1 MNKNKIS
8 IDIGYGQTKIK
19 YKDKVVKFPTSIAL
33 FTDTGIEYGDT
44 NIYDFEGEKYLV
56 GSDNVLNE
64 SFSTMNF
71 EFIYKFAPLIIYH
84 ILKKFDLAGK
94 PMPMQINTGLA
105 LVDWTESNLK
115 KFKERLSDFEVNGD
129 KIQLTTNLVPQGI
142 GIYINYSKNGTKV
155 KNENINLSKMNVVI
169 IDIGF
174 NTINLLHINR
184 GKFQR
189 PTSKSY
195 PGHGVSSLI
204 KPFKAYL
211 ENKFKTSFTDQEAM
225 QIAMDE
231 YMMWNGSVQNE
242 VIEHIKNEK
251 RKFVLKLFK
260 SVLQDELP
268 LLGRAHM
275 VLISGGGAY
284 LLQNAKL
291 PPHYVIDDK
300 PMEFSNVKG
309 YYLL

>member
-1 MNKNKIS
+1 MNKIA

-19 YKDKVVKFPTSIAL
+19 YKEKIVKFPTSIGL
-33 FTDTGIEYGDT
+33 FTNTGIEYGDT
-44 NIYDFEGEKYLV
+44 NIYEFEGEKYLV
-56 GSDNVLNE
+56 GSENVLNE
-64 SFSTMNF
+64 SFSTMDFNF
-71 EFIYKFAPLIIYH
+71 ILKFSPLIIYH
-84 ILKKFDLAGK
+84 ILKKFDLAGRPK
-94 PMPMQINTGLA
+94 PFQVNTGLA
-105 LVDWTESNLK
+105 LVDWTQENLK
-115 KFKERLSDFEVNGD
+115 KFKERLSNFEVNGEKVNID
-129 KIQLTTNLVPQGI
+129 VKLVPQGV
-142 GIYINYSKNGTKV
+142 GIYMNYSKNGSKV
-155 KNENINLSKMNVVI
+155 KEENLDLSKMNVVV
-169 IDIGF
+169 IDIGY
-174 NTINLLHINR
+174 NTINLLHINK

-204 KPFKAYL
+204 KPFRLFL
-211 ENKFKTSFTDQEAM
+211 ENKFKTKFTDQEAM
-225 QIAMDE
+225 GYAIEEKMK
-231 YMMWNGSVQNE
+231 WNGIEQKD
-242 VIEHIKNEK
+242 VIDYIKDEK

-268 LLGRAHM
+268 LLGRSDM

-291 PPHYVIDDK
+291 PPHYVIDDE

>member
-1 MNKNKIS
+1 MSDKIA
-8 IDIGYGQTKIK
+8 IDIGYGQTKVK
-19 YKDKVVKFPTSIAL
+19 YKEKIVKFPTSIAL

-44 NIYDFEGEKYLV
+44 NVYDFEGEKYLV

-64 SFSTMNF
+64 SFSTMDFN
-71 EFIYKFAPLIIYH
+71 FIYKFAPLIIYH
-84 ILKKFDLAGK
+84 ILKKFELAGK
-94 PMPMQINTGLA
+94 PMPLQVNTGLA
-105 LVDWTESNLK
+105 LVDWTEENLK
-115 KFKERLSDFEVNGD
+115 KFKERLSEFEVNGD
-129 KIQLTTNLVPQGI
+129 KIQLKTNLVPQGV
-142 GIYINYSKNGTKV
+142 GIYMNYKNTHKD
-155 KNENINLSKMNVVI
+155 EDLSKMNVVI
-169 IDIGF
+169 IDIGY

-204 KPFKAYL
+204 KPFRMYL

-225 QIAMDE
+225 QVAMDE
-231 YMMWNGSVQNE
+231 YMMWNGVKQE
-242 VIEHIKNEK
+242 EIIEHIKDEK

-268 LLGRAHM
+268 LLGRAHK
-275 VLISGGGAY
+275 VIISGGGAY
-284 LLQNAKL
+284 LLKNAKL
-291 PPHYVIDDK
+291 PPHYTIDDE
-300 PMEFSNVKG
+300 PMEFANVKG

>member
-1 MNKNKIS
+1 MAKVKSDKIS

-33 FTDTGIEYGDT
+33 YTDTGIEYGDA
-44 NIYDFEGEKYLV
+44 NIYTFEGEKYLV
-56 GSDNVLNE
+56 GSDNILNE

-94 PMPMQINTGLA
+94 PMPLQINTGLA
-105 LVDWTESNLK
+105 LVDWTESNLQ
-115 KFKERLSDFEVNGD
+115 KFKDRIADFEVNGENI
-129 KIQLTTNLVPQGI
+129 KLTAQLVPQGV
-142 GIYINYSKNGTKV
+142 GIYMNYN
-155 KNENINLSKMNVVI
+155 NEHKDKEIQKMNVSVM
-169 IDIGF
+169 DIGF
-174 NTINLLHINR
+174 NTINLLNINK

-189 PTSKSY
+189 PSSKSY

-204 KPFKAYL
+204 KPLKIYL

-231 YMMWNGSVQNE
+231 FMMWNGVKQE
-242 VIEHIKNEK
+242 DVIEHIQNEK

-268 LLGRAHM
+268 LLGRSHL

-284 LLQNAKL
+284 LLKNAKL
-291 PPHYVIDDK
+291 PPHYVIDDE

>member
-1 MNKNKIS
+1 MSDKIA

-19 YKDKVVKFPTSIAL
+19 YKEKVVKFPTSIAL
-33 FTDTGIEYGDT
+33 YTDTGIEYGET
-44 NIYDFEGEKYLV
+44 NVYEFEGEKYLV

-64 SFSTMNF
+64 SFSTMDFN
-71 EFIYKFAPLIIYH
+71 FIYKFAPLIIYH

-94 PMPMQINTGLA
+94 PMPLQVNTGLA
-105 LVDWTESNLK
+105 LVDWTEENLK
-115 KFKERLSDFEVNGD
+115 KFKERLSEFEVNSD
-129 KIQLTTNLVPQGI
+129 KIQLKTNLVPQGV
-142 GIYINYSKNGTKV
+142 GIYMNYKNNK
-155 KNENINLSKMNVVI
+155 KEDLSKMNVVI
-169 IDIGF
+169 IDIGY

-204 KPFKAYL
+204 KPFRMFL

-231 YMMWNGSVQNE
+231 FMMWNGVKQE
-242 VIEHIKNEK
+242 EIIKHIMDEK

-268 LLGRAHM
+268 LLGRAHK
-275 VLISGGGAY
+275 VIISGGGAY
-284 LLQNAKL
+284 LLKNAKL
-291 PPHYVIDDK
+291 PPHYAIDDE
-300 PMEFSNVKG
+300 PMEFANVKG

>member
-1 MNKNKIS
+1 MSKEKIA

-19 YKDKVVKFPTSIAL
+19 YQDKIVKFPTAISL
-33 FTDTGIEYGDT
+33 YSDTGIEYGDS
-44 NIYDFEGEKYLV
+44 NIYEFEGEKYLV
-56 GSDNVLNE
+56 GNESVLNE
-64 SFSTMNF
+64 TFATMNF

-94 PMPMQINTGLA
+94 KMPLQVNTGLA
-105 LVDWTESNLK
+105 LVDWTKENVE
-115 KFKERLSDFEVNGD
+115 KFKKRLSEFEVNNE
-129 KIQLTTNLVPQGI
+129 KIQLKTNLVPQGI
-142 GIYINYSKNGTKV
+142 GIFMNYNTI
-155 KNENINLSKMNVVI
+155 EDLSKMNVVV
-169 IDIGF
+169 IDIGY
-174 NTINLLHINR
+174 NTINLLHIIK

-189 PTSKSY
+189 QSSKSY

-204 KPFKAYL
+204 KPFRLYL

-225 QIAMDE
+225 GYAIDE
-231 YMMWNGSVQNE
+231 FMMWNGIEQEE
-242 VIEHIKNEK
+242 VINHIKDEK
-251 RKFVLKLFK
+251 RKFVLRLFK

-268 LLGRAHM
+268 LLGRANK

-291 PPHYVIDDK
+291 PPHYIIDQE

>member
-1 MNKNKIS
+1 MNKIA

-19 YKDKVVKFPTSIAL
+19 YKEKIVKFPTSIGL
-33 FTDTGIEYGDT
+33 FTNTGIEYGDT
-44 NIYDFEGEKYLV
+44 NIYEFEGEKYLV
-56 GSDNVLNE
+56 GSENVLNE
-64 SFSTMNF
+64 SFSTMDFNF
-71 EFIYKFAPLIIYH
+71 ILKFAPLIIYH

-94 PMPMQINTGLA
+94 PKPFQVNTGLA
-105 LVDWTESNLK
+105 LVDWTQENLK
-115 KFKERLSDFEVNGD
+115 KFKERLSNFEVNGEKVNID
-129 KIQLTTNLVPQGI
+129 VKLVPQGV
-142 GIYINYSKNGTKV
+142 GIYMNYSKNGSKV
-155 KNENINLSKMNVVI
+155 KEENLDLSKMNVVV
-169 IDIGF
+169 IDIGY
-174 NTINLLHINR
+174 NTINLLHINK

-204 KPFKAYL
+204 KPFRLFL
-211 ENKFKTSFTDQEAM
+211 ENKFKTKFTDQEAM
-225 QIAMDE
+225 GYAIEEKMK
-231 YMMWNGSVQNE
+231 WNGVEQKD
-242 VIEHIKNEK
+242 VIDYIKDEK

-268 LLGRAHM
+268 LLGRSDM

-291 PPHYVIDDK
+291 PPHYVIDDE

-309 YYLL
+309 YYQL

>member
-1 MNKNKIS
+1 MTDKIA

-19 YKDKVVKFPTSIAL
+19 YKDKITKFPTSIAL

-44 NIYDFEGEKYLV
+44 NVYDFEGEKYLV
-56 GSDNVLNE
+56 GSENVLNE

-71 EFIYKFAPLIIYH
+71 NFIYKFAPLIIYH
-84 ILKKFDLAGK
+84 ILKRFDMVNRPK
-94 PMPMQINTGLA
+94 PMQVNTGLA
-105 LVDWTESNLK
+105 LVDWTEENVK
-115 KFKERLSDFEVNGD
+115 KFKERLSEFEVNGD
-129 KIQLTTNLVPQGI
+129 KIQLTTNLVPQGV
-142 GIYINYSKNGTKV
+142 GIYMNYQNTH
-155 KNENINLSKMNVVI
+155 KNEDLKKLNMVV
-169 IDIGF
+169 IDIGY
-174 NTINLLHINR
+174 NTINLLHINK

-204 KPFKAYL
+204 KPFRMYL

-225 QIAMDE
+225 QIAIDE
-231 YMMWNGSVQNE
+231 YMLWNGVEQEE

-251 RKFVLKLFK
+251 KKFVFKLFK

-268 LLGRAHM
+268 LLGRVHK

-291 PPHYVIDDK
+291 PPHYVIDNE

>member
-1 MNKNKIS
+1 MQDKIA

-19 YKDKVVKFPTSIAL
+19 YKDKITKFPTSIAL

-44 NIYDFEGEKYLV
+44 NVYEFEGEKYLV
-56 GSDNVLNE
+56 GSNNVLNE

-84 ILKKFDLAGK
+84 ILKKFDLAGRK
-94 PMPMQINTGLA
+94 MPLQVNTGLA
-105 LVDWTESNLK
+105 LVDWTKENVER
-115 KFKERLSDFEVNGD
+115 FKARLADFEVNGD

-142 GIYINYSKNGTKV
+142 GIFMNYSKNGSKV
-155 KNENINLSKMNVVI
+155 KNEGLDLSKMNVAV

-174 NTINLLHINR
+174 NTINLLNINR

-204 KPFKAYL
+204 KPFRMFL

-231 YMMWNGSVQNE
+231 FMMWNGVKQDE
-242 VIEHIKNEK
+242 IIEHIKNEK

-268 LLGRAHM
+268 LLGRSHL

-291 PPHYVIDDK
+291 PPHYVIDDE

>member
-1 MNKNKIS
+1 MAKDKIA

-19 YKDKVVKFPTSIAL
+19 YKDKIVKFPTSIAL

-44 NIYDFEGEKYLV
+44 SVYDFEGEKYLV
-56 GSDNVLNE
+56 GSDNTLNE
-64 SFSTMNF
+64 SFSTMSF

-94 PMPMQINTGLA
+94 PMPLQINTGLA
-105 LVDWTESNLK
+105 LVDWTKENVQ
-115 KFKERLSDFEVNGD
+115 KFKERLSEFEVNND
-129 KIQLTTNLVPQGI
+129 KIQLITNLVPQGI
-142 GIYINYSKNGTKV
+142 GIFMNYNANHKD
-155 KNENINLSKMNVVI
+155 ENLAKQNVVV
-169 IDIGF
+169 IDIGY
-174 NTINLLHINR
+174 NTINLLHINK

-204 KPFKAYL
+204 KPFRAYL

-225 QIAMDE
+225 QYAIEEKMF
-231 YMMWNGSVQNE
+231 WNG
-242 VIEHIKNEK
+242 IEQKEIEKYIKDEK

-268 LLGRAHM
+268 LLGRAHK
-275 VLISGGGAY
+275 VLISGGGSY

-291 PPHYVIDDK
+291 PPHYVVDDE